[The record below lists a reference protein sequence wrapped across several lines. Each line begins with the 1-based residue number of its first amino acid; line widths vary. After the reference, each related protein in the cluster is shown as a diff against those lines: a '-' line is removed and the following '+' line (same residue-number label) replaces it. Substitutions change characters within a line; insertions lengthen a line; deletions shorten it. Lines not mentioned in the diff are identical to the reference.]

1 MAHRAE
7 EAPRGAASCA
17 CTRGDRR
24 AGPPVGGGVVAL
36 SYSDYEVLVALTEQA
51 AGRLRLFEIAERLG
65 WEKSRVSHQIA
76 RMVERGLVEK
86 VRCDTDRRG
95 SFVTPTAEGRR
106 AIESAAPGHV
116 AAVRELFVDRLTV
129 GQLEAL
135 ADAAGDVLPRRG
147 EAL

>member
-1 MAHRAE
+1 M
-7 EAPRGAASCA
+7 
-17 CTRGDRR
+17 
-24 AGPPVGGGVVAL
+24 
-36 SYSDYEVLVALTEQA
+36 LVALTDQA
-51 AGRLRLFEIAERLG
+51 DGRLRLFEIAELLG

-95 SFVTPTAEGRR
+95 SFVTPTTEGRR
-106 AIESAAPGHV
+106 AIRSAAPGHV
-116 AAVRELFVDRLTV
+116 AAVRELFVDRLTAAQV
-129 GQLEAL
+129 EAI